1 MVFRFIE
8 FNPHRYARGAEAA
21 RVECDGQWLWM
32 SKQDIENNIKEWG
45 RDPELLMARAAYK
58 TPTERFHYSML
69 ENLTDDERHRQ

>member
-58 TPTERFHYSML
+58 TYSML